1 MNQIHSLTR
10 RGFLTSTSCLGAAL
24 ALGKYFPLPA
34 LAEPIAQ
41 DPRVAETPLLD
52 KGFAAVRKIGQG
64 VYATISDFS
73 KGIET
78 LSNGGFI
85 VGSDAALLIE
95 GHRAPAGAAFEL
107 EALRLVSQVP
117 VRAAVDTHYHFDH
130 SLGNAYYGAQG
141 IPVLAHAKTAPL
153 MVERYANL
161 QGQDKTPLLEPL
173 EKRLRDAADE
183 SERQRAQGDLNAYKL
198 IFATID
204 STIVALPSQPL
215 DPAKLP
221 LMLDLGG
228 VKAVIETYPGHT
240 PTDVVIRVPEQN
252 IVFTGDLL
260 FNGWYP
266 VTFDADLSAWRATLA
281 KFAAFG
287 KDTLFVPGHGQLCG
301 QEGVA
306 NERAVIDDLAEHA
319 GKMYKAGVPVEEAQK
334 RYVVPERFQG
344 FPIFAWSFTIGSAIA
359 KFYEELKAGKS

>member
-1 MNQIHSLTR
+1 MNRIRPVTR
-10 RGFLTSTSCLGAAL
+10 RSFLISTSCLGAAI
-24 ALGKYFPLPA
+24 ASRQYFSLPA

-41 DPRVAETPLLD
+41 DPRIAETPLVD
-52 KGFAAVRKIGQG
+52 KGFASTRKIGEG

-73 KGIET
+73 KGLET
-78 LSNGGFI
+78 LSNGGFV
-85 VGSDAALLIE
+85 VGKEAALLIE

-130 SLGNAYYGAQG
+130 SLGNVFYGAQG
-141 IPVLAHAKTAPL
+141 IPVLAHAKTAGL

-161 QGQDKTPLLEPL
+161 QGQEKTSQLEVL
-173 EKRLRDAADE
+173 QKRLRDAATE
-183 SERQRAQGDLNAYKL
+183 AERQRVESDLNAYKL

-204 STIVALPSQPL
+204 ATVVALPNQPL

-221 LMLDLGG
+221 LVLDLGG
-228 VKAVIETYPGHT
+228 VKAAIETYPGHT
-240 PTDVVIRVPEQN
+240 PTDLVIRVPEPN

-306 NERAVIDDLAEHA
+306 NESTIFDDLAEHA
-319 GKMYKAGVPVEEAQK
+319 SKMYRAGVPVEEAQK

-344 FPIFAWSFTIGSAIA
+344 FTVFAWSFTIGSAMA
-359 KFYEELKAGKS
+359 KFYEEFKAGKP